1 MNGNLGQNRL
11 RRRRSRQ
18 HPMQVYDRLP
28 APVRRWLAH
37 AQMPWSPEACKRI
50 CIRATRRGDT
60 IDEVLARLD
69 RAERRTLERE
79 QAARE
84 APSSRNCARATLQ

>member
-1 MNGNLGQNRL
+1 MTGNLGQTNL
-11 RRRRSRQ
+11 RRRRSRA

-28 APVRRWLAH
+28 APVRRWLAQ
-37 AQMPWSPEACKRI
+37 AQMPWSPEACQRI
-50 CIRATRRGDT
+50 YVRARRKGET

-79 QAARE
+79 QAARAA
-84 APSSRNCARATLQ
+84 APRNCSPAALQ